1 MTFSRLTSLA
11 LAGLLLLNPLFA
23 WAQSDSKI
31 AVLDLQRA
39 VLQTDMA
46 QQRLSA
52 MEQNEDYTAL
62 VARIESLTADLQN
75 FQQDAEKNAMT
86 WSEEKRAEKQEEAQT
101 LRQNYQGA
109 MQTLQRERQ
118 RVVQS
123 IIQSMGE
130 TTESVIGQI
139 IEAEKISLLLDSQN
153 VFHAAQAHD
162 ITDKVTELLNQA
174 ASQASNQNN

>member
-1 MTFSRLTSLA
+1 MVFSRLTSIA
-11 LAGLLLLNPLFA
+11 VAGLLLLSPLLT

-39 VLQTDMA
+39 VLQTEMA

-62 VARIESLTADLQN
+62 VTRIENLTADLQS

-86 WSEEKRAEKQEEAQT
+86 WSEEQRAQKQEEATT
-101 LRQNYQGA
+101 LRQDYQGA

-130 TTESVIGQI
+130 TTQSVISQI
-139 IEAEKISLLLDSQN
+139 IEAEKISLLLDSQS
-153 VFHAAQAHD
+153 VFHSAQAHD
-162 ITDKVTELLNQA
+162 ITDKVTELLNK
-174 ASQASNQNN
+174 QASSQSSQEN

>member
-11 LAGLLLLNPLFA
+11 LAGLLVFSPLLA
-23 WAQSDSKI
+23 WAQPDSKI
-31 AVLDLQRA
+31 AVLDLQKA

-46 QQRLSA
+46 QQRLA
-52 MEQNEDYTAL
+52 VMEENEDYTAL
-62 VARIESLTADLQN
+62 VARIESLTSDLQN
-75 FQQDAEKNAMT
+75 FQKDAEKNAMT
-86 WSEEKRAEKQEEAQT
+86 WSDEKRQEKQKEAQS
-101 LRQNYQGA
+101 LRQEYQGA

-130 TTESVIGQI
+130 TTESVISQI
-139 IEAEKISLLLDSQN
+139 IEAEKISLLIDSQN

-162 ITDKVTELLNQA
+162 ITDKVTELLNQV
-174 ASQASNQNN
+174 SNQSSQDN